1 MNTENTLTLANAY
14 TNPFRFEDDQL
25 HTGHRERVRE
35 RYLAEGLDGFKD
47 HEVLELLLFYCIPKR
62 DTNPVG
68 HAILREFGTL
78 GALFEAD
85 PRDIARRCNLSVS
98 TAILLTMAGPLTRR
112 FLKQRWGDRPVLGT
126 SSRAGEYA
134 VSLFA
139 GRPYEVF
146 YVICLDAQNRVNHA
160 ALVHEGTLN
169 EAPVYPR
176 IIVEAALRHKA
187 NSVILSH
194 NHPGGSLTASGP
206 DIDVTRRIRA
216 ALNPIAIPV
225 VDHIIVAG
233 EQYASLA
240 EQGLLES

>member
-1 MNTENTLTLANAY
+1 MTGQSETLEWEIGMDRGDGTL
-14 TNPFRFEDDQL
+14 
-25 HTGHRERVRE
+25 HVGHRQRVRE
-35 RYLAEGLDGFKD
+35 RYLLEGLDAFKD
-47 HEVLELLLFYCIPKR
+47 HEVLEMLLFYCIPKR
-62 DTNPVG
+62 DTNPVA
-68 HAILREFGTL
+68 HEMLREFGTL
-78 GALFEAD
+78 SGLFEAD
-85 PRDIARRCNLSVS
+85 PRDVARRCGVSVS
-98 TAILLTMAGPLTRR
+98 TAILLTLAGPLTRR
-112 FLKQRWGDRPVLGT
+112 YLKQRWGERPVLGT

-134 VSLFA
+134 VSLCT

-176 IIVEAALRHKA
+176 LIVEAALRHKS
-187 NSVILSH
+187 NSVILCH

-206 DIDVTRRIRA
+206 DLDVTRRIRA
-216 ALNPIAIPV
+216 ALSPISIPV

-240 EQGLLES
+240 EQGLMDH